1 MSRSAGKIYNKD
13 LRGEYMSLLNARPEN
28 FKKTFPD
35 SKVLHV
41 NGKHILKS
49 TIKEG
54 AHWVSMAVNTRHRIA
69 IPGIVK
75 ASMELDAPVFYEL
88 ALSESD
94 MKGGYTRMDP
104 FEFIRVVVEIN
115 EEMGNTGEK
124 ATPFTCHRDHTTVQK
139 PTRAAFDKAD
149 EVIKR
154 SIEAGYGSFSI
165 DVSFLPMEQNIAISM
180 LLCEQVVKAGL
191 MYESEVGEIG
201 GKEGN
206 SSVSEAV
213 LLVEAMAKAGLTPD
227 LIAINNGT
235 THGNVRGNIDLA
247 LTRATFQAL
256 KPWAVGIAQHGT
268 TGTPIKEVGE
278 FYKDGI
284 FKANV
289 GTNWQNVVWGIEV
302 DDAGVALEKGPS
314 YEKNPDQGIS
324 IELWKK
330 MEEYAIENN
339 MKGGNMKKLNGPFKD
354 AMYEEYKSN
363 KKIRERVD
371 EAVYNSAA
379 QFFRALQAEK
389 KGADVRD
396 ILAKLKPEDSAGKK
410 IADGPEKEYE

>member
-1 MSRSAGKIYNKD
+1 MSILD
-13 LRGEYMSLLNARPEN
+13 ARPDN
-28 FKKTFPD
+28 FKKAFPD
-35 SKVLHV
+35 SKALHV

-49 TIKEG
+49 AMKDG
-54 AHWVSMAVNTRHRIA
+54 AHWVVMAVNMRHRIM

-75 ASMELDAPVFYEL
+75 ASMELDAPIIYEL

-94 MKGGYTRMDP
+94 MKGGYTGLDP
-104 FEFIRVVVEIN
+104 MQFIKTVVEIN

-124 ATPFTCHRDHTTVQK
+124 ATPFTVHRDHTTVQK

-149 EVIKR
+149 EVIRK

-165 DVSFLPMEQNIAISM
+165 DCSFMPMEQNIALSM
-180 LLCEQVVKAGL
+180 LLSEQVVKAGI

-201 GKEGN
+201 SKEGN
-206 SSVSEAV
+206 SSVSDAV
-213 LLVEAMAKAGLTPD
+213 ILVEAMAKAGLTPD

-247 LTRATFQAL
+247 LTRATYEAL
-256 KPWAVGIAQHGT
+256 KPWGVGIAQHGT
-268 TGTPIKEVGE
+268 TGTAIKDVGE

-289 GTNWQNVVWGIEV
+289 GTMWQNIIWGIET
-302 DDAGVALEKGPS
+302 DEYGVAAEKGAS
-314 YEKNPDQGIS
+314 YVKSPDKGIS
-324 IELWKK
+324 MELWQK
-330 MEEYAIENN
+330 MEAYAAEQKW
-339 MKGGNMKKLNGPFKD
+339 KGGGMKSLHKPFKD
-354 AMYEEYKSN
+354 AMYDEYKSD

-371 EAVYNSAA
+371 GAVYAA
-379 QFFRALQAEK
+379 AAEFFRALQAVK

-396 ILAKLKPEDSAGKK
+396 ILANLKPGEPAGK
-410 IADGPEKEYE
+410 AASHGAEKDYE